1 MDAYTMQ
8 QSSSFVHIRN
18 AGANAP
24 LREAL
29 LRIDSEPDHVLLARM
44 VREMPECQSMLE
56 LIGER
61 LCTEVSALATAAG
74 LTRPDLVDVLAYLI
88 VYGLVPFRIE
98 RGAGGGKGAVPVV
111 IPSHRV
117 QWSSS
122 VFSVVE
128 VMLCTPVVSNSC
140 TVVVSI

>member
-18 AGANAP
+18 PTANAP

-56 LIGER
+56 LISER
-61 LCTEVSALATAAG
+61 LCSEVSELASAAG
-74 LTRPDLVDVLAYLI
+74 LTRPDLVDVLAFLI

-98 RGAGGGKGAVPVV
+98 RSVRGAVPVV

-117 QWSSS
+117 LWSSS

-128 VMLCTPVVSNSC
+128 VRLWFL
-140 TVVVSI
+140 